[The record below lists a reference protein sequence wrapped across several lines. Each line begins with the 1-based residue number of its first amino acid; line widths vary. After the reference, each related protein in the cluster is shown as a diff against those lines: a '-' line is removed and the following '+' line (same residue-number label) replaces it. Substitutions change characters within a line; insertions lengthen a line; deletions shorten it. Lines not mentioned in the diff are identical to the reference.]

1 MSQFEMILY
10 FGIIPFVV
18 ISLTVVLLI
27 ILYYKRRKTKMY
39 LQIEAALDEYVK
51 SHPGSEYVK
60 SDVLE
65 YDYVLSTAQ
74 AKYYIM
80 VVPNFHCGELFLSS
94 STKWSIKR
102 SYEEETSR
110 FVPRIDKLAR
120 FDPPY
125 EGGKEIKRIY
135 IIYPTAKSI
144 LRYINDCEMEFIH
157 YDTDV
162 NGSYLI
168 TYYEL
173 KDKKIEF

>member
-10 FGIIPFVV
+10 FGIIPFLL
-18 ISLTVVLLI
+18 ITLTVVLLV

-39 LQIEAALDEYVK
+39 LNIEATLDEYTK
-51 SHPGSEYVK
+51 SHPGAELQKSEVP
-60 SDVLE
+60 E
-65 YDYVLSTAQ
+65 YDYILSTAS

-80 VVPNFHCGELFLSS
+80 VVPNFQCGELFLSS
-94 STKWSIKR
+94 STKWSIKKT
-102 SYEEETSR
+102 YEDSISR

-135 IIYPTAKSI
+135 VIYPTAKSI

-157 YDTDV
+157 SDTDV
-162 NGSYLI
+162 NGSNLI
-168 TYYEL
+168 TYNEL